1 MLQSIKIINKIPVC
15 ENNNSM
21 IKRFFIYGMVGW
33 SMEIV
38 WTGLYSLTHGNASL
52 EAYTSLWMFF
62 IYGSA
67 IFLEPL
73 HDIIRSWNIFLRG
86 IIWVVIIWGIE
97 YSTGKIL
104 LNLLHVYPWRY
115 YGKFAV
121 EGLVR
126 IDYAPAWFVA
136 GLLFERIHRILDR
149 VVIKQ
154 RN

>member
-1 MLQSIKIINKIPVC
+1 
-15 ENNNSM
+15 M
-21 IKRFFIYGMVGW
+21 IKRFFLYGIVGW

-38 WTGLYSLTHGNASL
+38 WTGIYSLFNGDLAL

-73 HDIIRSWNIFLRG
+73 HDIIRNWNVIFRG

-97 YSTGKIL
+97 YSTGKVLLGL
-104 LNLLHVYPWRY
+104 LNVYPWQY
-115 YGKFAV
+115 YGRFAV

-126 IDYAPAWFVA
+126 LDYAPAWFVA
-136 GLLFERIHRILDR
+136 GLLFERMHKVLVKMKIG
-149 VVIKQ
+149 VNKF
-154 RN
+154 

>member
-1 MLQSIKIINKIPVC
+1 
-15 ENNNSM
+15 M

-104 LNLLHVYPWRY
+104 LSLLHVYPWRY